1 MLGQIGEGG
10 GFGILDSDFDAVQ
23 MAFRKLGEAVTD
35 VGVFEDGA
43 EVVHVVAG
51 AFGKGEILTCA
62 WRWRGGCAVKQD
74 FFHLKGGESFIW
86 SVAVLE
92 FG

>member
-1 MLGQIGEGG
+1 
-10 GFGILDSDFDAVQ
+10 
-23 MAFRKLGEAVTD
+23 
-35 VGVFEDGA
+35 
-43 EVVHVVAG
+43 VAG